1 MFFVTPSEARRDS
14 ITRVQKTDKRTSV
27 ASPSP
32 PPSHVQPCQ
41 TGARGPATPPRR
53 ELVRLIDDSTISVKI
68 AKHLFPELLENGGS
82 PKELIDQRGLKQV
95 TDTKGSRLRSTRSL
109 ADNPDS
115 IAKYKAGKTNI
126 VGFLVGQVMKATRGK
141 ANPKVIS
148 ELLTKKL
155 S

>member
-1 MFFVTPSEARRDS
+1 MPRPPLHR
-14 ITRVQKTDKRTSV
+14 RTSNL
-27 ASPSP
+27 
-32 PPSHVQPCQ
+32 
-41 TGARGPATPPRR
+41 ARPGPRPATPPRR